1 MRKCEVKDLDS
12 DVKSLQAI
20 VESLRKELQELQE
33 RHQAE
38 IREKDIAINAL
49 EQANR
54 QLEER
59 LKEAE
64 ARAAGPTTPTEV
76 EEALKRIIFKIRSL
90 LQAEK
95 CVFMLYD
102 EDTGELQAMKPA
114 LGLTDQEVAMFRVP
128 ATEGIS
134 GEVFREQKPI
144 ILYDAV
150 NDPRTIKE
158 KVALLKINNGICA
171 PLIVEK
177 RDEDTNQVIERKVI
191 GVVHVFNQRL
201 GRVFDQEDVRIL
213 TQMARQ
219 HASVIA
225 AAQMY
230 REFVKEKEELEHVI
244 ESVYAG
250 IIMVHNSGRLMQMN
264 ASARHMLG
272 IDQNERLVGNFRDI
286 IKNEAVQNVLARSLE
301 EATEVQEEIALPD
314 LHAEEKESERIY
326 QVQTA
331 LVKGEDQSNI
341 GVVAIFNDIT
351 EIRSIERMKTAFV
364 STVSHELRTPLT
376 SIKGFI
382 STLLQDTE
390 GFYDKET
397 VHEFY
402 TIIDQECDRLTRLIN
417 DLLNVSRIEAG
428 RALDLNPVP
437 VSIPDA
443 VERVVAVQRSYTNKH
458 EFVVDLDD
466 DLPVIVADEDK
477 FVQIL
482 TNLTNN
488 AVKYSPNGGTI
499 TLRAKKLNGLIRMS
513 VEDQGM
519 GIPKE
524 HLPKVFDR
532 FHRVDNRDTRKV
544 GGTGIGLYLVKHF
557 VEAHGGKIWV
567 ESEVG
572 KGSQFIFELPK
583 CPPQFEAEQA
593 ELAAGGQQSVQPG
606 MKPGG

>member
-1 MRKCEVKDLDS
+1 LES
-12 DVKSLQAI
+12 DVTTLQETI
-20 VESLRKELQELQE
+20 ERLRK
-33 RHQAE
+33 E
-38 IREKDIAINAL
+38 IREKDLAIAAL
-49 EQANR
+49 EQASR
-54 QLEER
+54 RMEDR

-64 ARAAGPTTPTEV
+64 SRAAGPTTPTEV
-76 EEALKRIIFKIRSL
+76 EETLKKMVYRIASM

-102 EDTGELQAMKPA
+102 EEMGELQATKPA
-114 LGLTDQEVAMFRVP
+114 IGLTDEEIKVFRVP
-128 ATEGIS
+128 ATAGIS

-150 NDPRTIKE
+150 NDPRTVKE
-158 KVALLKINNGICA
+158 SVALLKISNGVCA

-177 RDEDTNQVIERKVI
+177 RDQDTNEVTDRKVI

-201 GRVFDQEDVRIL
+201 GRAFDQEDVRIL
-213 TQMARQ
+213 TQFARQ
-219 HASVIA
+219 QAAVIA

-230 REFVKEKEELEHVI
+230 RAFVKEKEELEHVI

-250 IIMVHNSGRLMQMN
+250 IIMVHNGGRLMQIN
-264 ASARHMLG
+264 PSARTMVGL
-272 IDQNERLVGNFRDI
+272 DQSEKLTGDYREI
-286 IKNEAVQNVLARSLE
+286 ITDGSVQSVLTRSLD
-301 EATEVQEEIALPD
+301 EAAELQEEIGLPD
-314 LHAEEKESERIY
+314 PHSDDPESERIY

-331 LVKGEDQSNI
+331 MVKGEDQSSI

-376 SIKGFI
+376 SIKGFV

-390 GFYDKET
+390 GFYDKDT
-397 VHEFY
+397 IREFH
-402 TIIDQECDRLTRLIN
+402 TIIDQECDRLTRLIS

-428 RALDLNPVP
+428 RALDLNPQP
-437 VSIPDA
+437 VNLPDLIDK
-443 VERVVAVQRSYTNKH
+443 VVAAQKSYTNRH
-458 EFVVDLDD
+458 EFKVDLDPK
-466 DLPVIVADEDK
+466 LPLIVADMDK
-477 FVQIL
+477 VDQIL

-499 TLRAKKLNGLIRMS
+499 TVTGKPLDGMVQLM
-513 VEDQGM
+513 VVDQGM

-524 HLPKVFDR
+524 HLNKVFDR
-532 FHRVDNRDTRKV
+532 FHRIDNRDTRKV
-544 GGTGIGLYLVKHF
+544 GGTGIGLYLVKHL

-572 KGSQFIFELPK
+572 KGSKFIFELPK
-583 CPPQFEAEQA
+583 CPPQFQDEAAEAEEPA
-593 ELAAGGQQSVQPG
+593 
-606 MKPGG
+606 

>member
-1 MRKCEVKDLDS
+1 MDS
-12 DVKSLQAI
+12 DVKSLQATI
-20 VESLRKELQELQE
+20 ESLRKELEELQE

-38 IREKDIAINAL
+38 IKEKDIAINAL

-64 ARAAGPTTPTEV
+64 ARAAGPTTPNEV

-114 LGLTDQEVAMFRVP
+114 IGLTDQEVAMFRVP

-272 IDQNERLVGNFRDI
+272 IDQNERLTGNFRDI
-286 IKNEAVQNVLARSLE
+286 IKNEAVQNVLAKSLE
-301 EATEVQEEIALPD
+301 ESTEVQEEIALPD

-397 VHEFY
+397 VREFY

-443 VERVVAVQRSYTNKH
+443 VERVVAVQKSYTNKH

-499 TLRAKKLNGLIRMS
+499 TIRAKKLNGIIRMS

-593 ELAAGGQQSVQPG
+593 ELTAGDRQSAQPG
-606 MKPGG
+606 MRPGV